1 MDVFRRFLEHHV
13 PELFRPRRVVLRK
26 KYPKEKGHTPS
37 LYYSIPVLGHA
48 KDLFAVS

>member
-1 MDVFRRFLEHHV
+1 IT
-13 PELFRPRRVVLRK
+13 LFYVSSVRM
-26 KYPKEKGHTPS
+26 GHKVYKS